1 MITRKYLWYLLL
13 IFVLVFAKGQSSES
27 SQKKHDTGAVYV
39 RLSSG
44 ICEPHK
50 HPSNHPL
57 GYFLYNGNTQIKAGT
72 SSSKTHTHTHTENLC
87 RFQSKPAIS
96 VLAVNCLLGQ
106 YQRT

>member
-72 SSSKTHTHTHTENLC
+72 SSSKTHTHTHRESL
-87 RFQSKPAIS
+87 
-96 VLAVNCLLGQ
+96 
-106 YQRT
+106 